1 MAKELPRLTT
11 AGMERISICIGL
23 QQGGIVEGEKGE
35 PVDVYCQNL
44 ASQIQGNDNTA
55 ALAGQQNQPGE

>member
-1 MAKELPRLTT
+1 MT

-55 ALAGQQNQPGE
+55 ALAGEQN